1 MLLLLL
7 PAAVLGPSFSSLDLN
22 KLHNNSRSP
31 PYGTRIRNKSSTTN
45 HPLAEYLKNDYFLTH
60 GTQCCGSGSG
70 IWDGRKSVSG
80 SGIRD
85 EQPGSCFLELRNH
98 FFAFLGVKIL
108 KFFDEDPGSGMET
121 VRIRDGKKSDPG

>member
-31 PYGTRIRNKSSTTN
+31 PYGTRIRDKSSTTN

-70 IWDGRKSVSG
+70 MEES
-80 SGIRD
+80 
-85 EQPGSCFLELRNH
+85 QYQ
-98 FFAFLGVKIL
+98 
-108 KFFDEDPGSGMET
+108 DPGSGMNNPDH
-121 VRIRDGKKSDPG
+121 VF